1 MSRIPREQGLLWVGT
16 AQIRHSPRT
25 WADADGAE
33 WKISRFNASTIE
45 IAMQAAGVSG

>member
-16 AQIRHSPRT
+16 AQIRNSPRT
-25 WADADGAE
+25 WANADGVE